1 MKNKILV
8 INGSVSP
15 IEKSFSVALTNLF
28 IEEYKKIDPQAEYIH
43 LDLNNEEMAHKTLT
57 RDNMATYFNEND
69 TFKYINQLKEV
80 NKVIIGCPMNNF
92 NVTGLVKNYLEHVL
106 LANETFSYKYSKKGE
121 AIGLLKD
128 LKVQILTT
136 QGAPFGWYLFGNHT
150 EFLKGT
156 WEFMGAKVNS
166 PVLFAGTKIAPVDK
180 QNPNEAVL
188 QVKDEIIKAAK
199 EF

>member
-28 IEEYKKIDPQAEYIH
+28 IDEYKKNDPEAEFIH
-43 LDLNNEEMAHKTLT
+43 LDLNTNEMAGKTLT
-57 RDNMATYFNEND
+57 RENMGTYFNEKD
-69 TFKYINQLKEV
+69 SMAYIEQLKDV

-92 NVTGLVKNYLEHVL
+92 NVSGIVKNYLEHVL
-106 LANETFSYKYSKKGE
+106 LANQTFSYKYSKKGD
-121 AIGLLKD
+121 AIGLLKH

-156 WEFMGAKVNS
+156 WEFMGAQVNS
-166 PVLFAGTKIAPVDK
+166 PVLLAGTKVAPVNAMDPK
-180 QNPNEAVL
+180 AAAL
-188 QVKDEIIKAAK
+188 TVKDEVIKAAK
-199 EF
+199 SF